1 MHDTLHSAI
10 SAYNESNHFINLLR
24 YDGKCSE
31 LVMYCIWMSASERND
46 HESIVFIF
54 YTIYNPTFNFY
65 YWIKN
70 VKNFLYVKPADCIIS
85 PI

>member
-54 YTIYNPTFNFY
+54 YICWYPITGILISTAGTLA
-65 YWIKN
+65 K
-70 VKNFLYVKPADCIIS
+70 VADI
-85 PI
+85 